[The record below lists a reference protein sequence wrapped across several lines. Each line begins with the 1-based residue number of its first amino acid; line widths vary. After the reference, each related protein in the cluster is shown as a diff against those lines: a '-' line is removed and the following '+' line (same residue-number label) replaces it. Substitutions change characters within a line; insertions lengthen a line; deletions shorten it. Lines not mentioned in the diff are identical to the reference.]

1 MSHLLKWDTSQA
13 AKRVKNYV
21 YICRRFSEGL
31 ISLLCLVSILLG
43 GSDASALTW
52 GQFKKW
58 ANSRPKSSGSS
69 YSGGSYRNTK
79 PGPTKA
85 QRAKVA
91 AKHYCGLRNSGVS
104 HAHAW
109 DVAYKKVKNGSGLFG
124 AFKMRPTEARDLI
137 SGQIIEG
144 DIESCSQYVSDFYP
158 EKVLASSVSPRLSGP
173 ILQEKGGSNDASR
186 PTSAQVADQS
196 RQITVKIDGVSQGSG
211 VIIASSE
218 GRTRIITSWHVIQS
232 AAEGEDLYAVTSD
245 GLMHSLQ
252 PSSISRIGD
261 VDLATVEFFAQDTYP
276 VAKIPDSEQIVVGQ
290 NVYVSGFPLSTATV
304 PVRLYRFLTGD
315 IISYSPQPLDQGY
328 RLLYNNPTL
337 PGMSGGGVFS
347 ASGELLAIHG
357 RAETDARLSEQSGV
371 AVKTNTNLGIP
382 LTGYKNAILKSPGEL
397 RSISILKK

>member
-1 MSHLLKWDTSQA
+1 
-13 AKRVKNYV
+13 
-21 YICRRFSEGL
+21 
-31 ISLLCLVSILLG
+31 
-43 GSDASALTW
+43 
-52 GQFKKW
+52 
-58 ANSRPKSSGSS
+58 
-69 YSGGSYRNTK
+69 
-79 PGPTKA
+79 
-85 QRAKVA
+85 
-91 AKHYCGLRNSGVS
+91 
-104 HAHAW
+104 
-109 DVAYKKVKNGSGLFG
+109 
-124 AFKMRPTEARDLI
+124 
-137 SGQIIEG
+137 
-144 DIESCSQYVSDFYP
+144 
-158 EKVLASSVSPRLSGP
+158 
-173 ILQEKGGSNDASR
+173 
-186 PTSAQVADQS
+186 
-196 RQITVKIDGVSQGSG
+196 

-218 GRTRIITSWHVIQS
+218 GRTRIITSWHVIRS

-304 PVRLYRFLTGD
+304 PVRLYRFLTGG
-315 IISYSPQPLDQGY
+315 IISYSPQSLGQGY

-382 LTGYKNAILKSPGEL
+382 LNGYKNAILKSPGES
-397 RSISILKK
+397 RSISILKNK